1 MESPTCL
8 PQRENFV
15 KHLILLISLLAMA
28 CLNAQE
34 NDEAEA
40 PPAAPA
46 PPNCESEKHH
56 QFDFWIGDWT
66 VYSGETVA
74 GHNSITTM
82 YDGCVLVEHWVGAS
96 GNEGQSFN
104 TYDRGYDK
112 WHQTWVSAGG
122 QLLELDGGFV
132 DGNMVL
138 SGKRP
143 TQDGTGEA
151 THKITYTPN
160 EDGTV
165 RQHWEVSRDGDN
177 WTTLFDG
184 LYKKDHE

>member
-1 MESPTCL
+1 MKPLIASICL
-8 PQRENFV
+8 
-15 KHLILLISLLAMA
+15 LLMTPLY
-28 CLNAQE
+28 AQE
-34 NDEAEA
+34 SNETDTA
-40 PPAAPA
+40 PAAPVA
-46 PPNCESEKHH
+46 PNCEGEKHH
-56 QFDFWIGDWT
+56 QFDFWIGKWT

-74 GHNSITTM
+74 GHNTITTL

-112 WHQTWVSAGG
+112 WHQTWVNAGG
-122 QLLELDGGFV
+122 GLLELDGGLV
-132 DGNMVL
+132 AGDMVL
-138 SGKRP
+138 SGRRP

-160 EDGTV
+160 QDGSV
-165 RQHWEVSRDGDN
+165 RQHWEVSRDGEN

-184 LYKKDHE
+184 LYKKDDE